1 MIGVILSGHGRF
13 AEGMLSS
20 LDMIAGKS
28 EALEAINFLE
38 SESTDDLEKKMLS
51 VIQDFNTKYDGVLI
65 CCDLLGGSPF
75 KTAATLSVKQP
86 KISVVAGIN
95 LASCLELLFMRLN
108 STDSSM
114 LADEL
119 IAKEANRLLKFVLPA
134 AKEVVE
140 SEDGI

>member
-134 AKEVVE
+134 TKEVVE

>member
-20 LDMIAGKS
+20 LEMIAGKS

-38 SESTDDLEKKMLS
+38 SDSTDDLEQKMLS
-51 VIQDFNTKYDGVLI
+51 VIQDYNAKYEGVLV

-75 KTAATLSVKQP
+75 KTAATLSVQEANVA
-86 KISVVAGIN
+86 VVAGIN
-95 LASCLELLFMRLN
+95 LASCLELMFMRLN
-108 STDSSM
+108 STDVSA
-114 LADEL
+114 LADQL
-119 IAKEANRLLKFVLPA
+119 IDADANRLLKFVLPA
-134 AKEVVE
+134 KKEEVE

>member
-20 LDMIAGKS
+20 LEMIAGKS

-51 VIQDFNTKYDGVLI
+51 VIQDFTAKYDGVLI

-75 KTAATLSVKQP
+75 KTAATLSVKHP

-108 STDSSM
+108 STDSSV

-134 AKEVVE
+134 TKEVVE